1 MIKKLTCIECPKG
14 CLLSIDI
21 ENCRVVKVSRNE
33 CPKGEKYAIQEIEN
47 PMRILTSAVLAKGL
61 SLKMVPVRT
70 DKPIPKSK
78 IMEAM
83 GEIKKI
89 RLRNPV
95 KTGEVVLENLL
106 NIGANVIATRD
117 VFQGQGDIFNPRK
130 VDTLKV

>member
-21 ENCRVVKVSRNE
+21 ENCRVVKVSGNE
-33 CPKGEKYAIQEIEN
+33 CPKGEKYAVQEIEN
-47 PMRILTSAVLAKGL
+47 PMRILTSAVLAEGL

-89 RLRNPV
+89 RLKSSI
-95 KTGEVVLENLL
+95 KTGSVIVENFLGLGVNLL
-106 NIGANVIATRD
+106 ATR
-117 VFQGQGDIFNPRK
+117 NAS
-130 VDTLKV
+130 